1 MTEEKELNREQFMK
15 FDDFI
20 KRNNQNSSLDVT
32 FEYSIVGD
40 KYFIRMTPLL
50 VYLYNQS
57 EKENG

>member
-1 MTEEKELNREQFMK
+1 MIQEKELTKEQFMK
-15 FDDFI
+15 FDDYI
-20 KRNNQNSSLDVT
+20 KHNNQNSALGAT

-57 EKENG
+57 EKNG